1 MSSANSAQLHVSAKG
16 RPLLMLAILLS
27 VWVGSRIAAWETP
40 FPMIETIGEGATQ
53 LLAGQTE
60 ASQNIQAAAG
70 GITGEASGMSFE
82 PESVERYDQPVL
94 LLPSPSAPLAWE
106 EQAATEL
113 SEDLAT
119 ATGHQL
125 IWMAA
130 MAHLPV
136 PQAIEQR
143 LTKLGDPAP
152 PAGALP
158 KKTDRWSL
166 DAWAFWRDGG
176 NVSLVSAAR
185 APTYGASQ
193 AGAVLNFRLAP
204 ENRRD
209 PRAYARIY
217 RALIDQG
224 ETEISAGISA
234 RPLAALPLRA
244 HTELRVTEFQTS
256 TEIRPAAFVTTE
268 LPVLQL
274 PLGMRAEGY
283 GQAGYV
289 GGKEAT
295 AFADGQ
301 VHLMRDLRRFDLG
314 ALSIGAAAWAGA
326 QEGAERLDVGPSMR
340 VDLTIA
346 QTPARF
352 SLDYRERVAGDAEP
366 PSGVAVTLSTRF

>member
-1 MSSANSAQLHVSAKG
+1 MTSAHSGRLHVNAKG
-16 RPLLMLAILLS
+16 RPLLMFAILLS
-27 VWVGSRIAAWETP
+27 VWVGSRIVAWETP
-40 FPMIETIGEGATQ
+40 FPVIETIGESATQ
-53 LLAGQTE
+53 LLAGQTDV
-60 ASQNIQAAAG
+60 SQNTQTASG
-70 GITGEASGMSFE
+70 KVTGEASGMSSE
-82 PESVERYDQPVL
+82 PETAQRYDQPAF
-94 LLPSPSAPLAWE
+94 LLPNTSAPLAWE
-106 EQAATEL
+106 EQAAPEL
-113 SEDLAT
+113 SEGLAT
-119 ATGHQL
+119 STGHQL

-136 PQAIEQR
+136 PQAVEQR
-143 LTKLGDPAP
+143 LAELGDPAP

-158 KKTDRWSL
+158 TKTDRWSL
-166 DAWAFWRDGG
+166 DAWAFWRDGS
-176 NVSLVSAAR
+176 NVSLASAAR
-185 APTYGASQ
+185 TPTYGASQ

-204 ENRRD
+204 DSSRD

-224 ETEISAGISA
+224 ETEIAAGISA
-234 RPLAALPLRA
+234 RPLAGIPLRA

-256 TEIRPAAFVTTE
+256 TEVRPAAFVTTE
-268 LPVLQL
+268 LPVLHL

-301 VHLMRDLRRFDLG
+301 VHLLRDLKRFDLG
-314 ALSIGAAAWAGA
+314 AFSIGAGAWAGA

-346 QTPARF
+346 QAPARF

-366 PSGVAVTLSTRF
+366 QSGVAVTLSTHF